1 MKNNFLM
8 CSNTLY
14 LIYINKTVTFV
25 TFTLKT
31 FVIFR
36 IVRTFAMSKG

>member
-14 LIYINKTVTFV
+14 LIYINKTIIFM

-36 IVRTFAMSKG
+36 IVRTFALSKG

>member
-8 CSNTLY
+8 CSSTQY
-14 LIYINKTVTFV
+14 LTYINKTTTFV

-36 IVRTFAMSKG
+36 IVRTFALSKG